1 MCRLVKTTRRDFIT
15 ATLAAA
21 GTRAV
26 CGAATPAPM
35 EPLRICAFEKFLQD
49 LSYDELADVI
59 AELGFVGIEATVR
72 KKGHVLPERVEEDLP
87 RMVEALKKRNL
98 EVTIMATDVAEVSS
112 LLNRRVLT
120 TASQLGIRMYR
131 MGYYRYD
138 LKKPVL
144 PQLEEMRGP
153 LGELAAFNG
162 ELGISA
168 VYQNHAAA
176 NYVGATLWDI
186 AGLLKGIP
194 VEQVGLAFDIRHAT
208 VEAGLSWPTLYNLVK
223 SQIAALYVKDFVWRE
238 RRPHNVPLGRGRI
251 DPNFFEMIHAD
262 GFAGPVSLHVEYLG
276 DEGTQANI
284 EALRADLKKLRSWL
298 SKEA

>member
-1 MCRLVKTTRRDFIT
+1 
-15 ATLAAA
+15 
-21 GTRAV
+21 
-26 CGAATPAPM
+26 
-35 EPLRICAFEKFLQD
+35 
-49 LSYDELADVI
+49 
-59 AELGFVGIEATVR
+59 
-72 KKGHVLPERVEEDLP
+72 
-87 RMVEALKKRNL
+87 MVEALKQRNL